1 MSENYLAAIVW
12 RLENMSESE
21 RRSNDA
27 GTALATIA
35 ASGRFRS
42 AARSIR
48 GLGQRQRTRT
58 AEAAC

>member
-1 MSENYLAAIVW
+1 MSENYLAAVVW

-21 RRSNDA
+21 RRDTDA
-27 GTALATIA
+27 RTAVATAA

-42 AARSIR
+42 AARSVR
-48 GLGQRQRTRT
+48 GLGQRQRTRQ